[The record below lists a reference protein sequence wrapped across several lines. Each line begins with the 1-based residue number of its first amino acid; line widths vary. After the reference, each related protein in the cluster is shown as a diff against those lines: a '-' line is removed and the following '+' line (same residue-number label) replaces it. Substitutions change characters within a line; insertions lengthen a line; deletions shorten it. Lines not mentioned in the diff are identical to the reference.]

1 MPVTMLRASY
11 CALKE
16 LDVILVTP
24 SQSGPSLAS
33 TKGRNSP
40 EARLGV
46 LPQQLGSSVGL
57 RLFFLP
63 GASVSMS
70 ILLEG
75 WPRRFLRVLDSQI
88 S

>member
-57 RLFFLP
+57 TDFSSSLGPQFPCLYYWKV
-63 GASVSMS
+63 G
-70 ILLEG
+70 
-75 WPRRFLRVLDSQI
+75 LDGF
-88 S
+88 